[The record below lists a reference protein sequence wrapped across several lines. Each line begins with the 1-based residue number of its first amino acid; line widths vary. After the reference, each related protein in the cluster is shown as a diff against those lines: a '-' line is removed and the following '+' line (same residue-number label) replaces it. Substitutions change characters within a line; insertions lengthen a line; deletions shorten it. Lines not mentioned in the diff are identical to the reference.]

1 MVGGA
6 KIKSVSSTSSFVHA
20 VHAQFWSATI
30 PLSVRE
36 LAEAFLGRNCAPISV
51 QRYTWG
57 SNSRRYQLTKSDKLK
72 TWLDVVIC
80 WILHRWVWLFSS
92 QGIGILSEGGQ
103 TDTAGQVCCASKN
116 LYPRWIWSPVAR
128 GEGKPRSLRWF
139 QNSLGVGWLHW
150 WTDQSGGALE
160 VENNGAGGTM
170 WMENIIINEHIVS
183 YCNFQNKAVLLET
196 SSLQHEIAK
205 SI

>member
-80 WILHRWVWLFSS
+80 WILHRWVWLFFS
-92 QGIGILSEGGQ
+92 QGYRHSKQ
-103 TDTAGQVCCASKN
+103 RRTDWHSRTSVLCLQKSLPSLNLKSSCTGWREASKPSMIPK
-116 LYPRWIWSPVAR
+116 LPRCGLTALVDRPI
-128 GEGKPRSLRWF
+128 RWC
-139 QNSLGVGWLHW
+139 LGSW
-150 WTDQSGGALE
+150 
-160 VENNGAGGTM
+160 
-170 WMENIIINEHIVS
+170 
-183 YCNFQNKAVLLET
+183 K
-196 SSLQHEIAK
+196 
-205 SI
+205 